1 MGVDELTQKF
11 RLKGEI
17 APKDK
22 PTERW
27 RIIEIYDTYCYV
39 KKVNDN
45 GSGYIDY
52 DVLDRYWMP
61 YKRTS
66 KKVIPTFVIDNFNNE
81 IRVGDT
87 VHYATGDICGGRTH
101 EIKIGV
107 VTGFT
112 EKKVVL
118 DTGAYVEPCKV
129 GKVFVKEGELK

>member
-1 MGVDELTQKF
+1 MEHKFKVGNVIVPNRDPECRHKVLEVLESEHEYHIRVIGDACMRYEYWKDIDE
-11 RLKGEI
+11 
-17 APKDK
+17 
-22 PTERW
+22 
-27 RIIEIYDTYCYV
+27 IEKEWQLY
-39 KKVNDN
+39 KK
-45 GSGYIDY
+45 
-52 DVLDRYWMP
+52 
-61 YKRTS
+61 S